1 MHRIDADFNK
11 YQHTLALYTAIV
23 TLKLD
28 RKVPIAEA
36 ITSPDSTSYA
46 QNTKLASNL
55 IIITKKKK
63 NTLLLN

>member
-11 YQHTLALYTAIV
+11 YQHTLALYTAII

-36 ITSPDSTSYA
+36 ITSPDSTIYA

-55 IIITKKKK
+55 IVITKKKK
-63 NTLLLN
+63 PPYF